1 MRRRWRLRPH
11 SEAAAETLVRE
22 LGVAPLIA
30 RLLSARGVEA
40 PERAHAFLNAQLSEH
55 LRSPMLFQQM
65 PKAADRVVAA
75 LDRGERIGIYGDY
88 DVDGMSG
95 SALLVRFFRAL
106 GHEPDLFIPRRMVD
120 GYGLTQPGIDRLAG
134 AGVKLMITVDCGGV
148 AHREIAHAARRGMDT
163 IVCDHHQVSEAPLPA
178 HAVINP
184 IEPDAGFPFRGLCG
198 TGVALYLT
206 LGTRMRLREAGRQN
220 LPDLRRS
227 LDLVTLGTIADVV
240 PLVEE
245 NRVLVRAGLREI
257 LQSAMPG
264 IVALKRISRVE
275 AVSASAIGYRM
286 APRLNAAGRLS
297 DATRAVE
304 LLTTLDTARAEQ
316 IARELDDENR
326 ARRAIEAEMLEDAL
340 QRLERDP
347 EQAQRRSIVLADED
361 WHPGVVGIIAAR
373 LVERFHRPSVVI
385 ALDRTTGVGRGSGRS
400 IPGLNLHEAFRRA
413 SAFLQTFG
421 GHHMAAGLSLSGD
434 ALPDFAE
441 RFEEAV
447 HELTQQSDF
456 VAETLVDAEL
466 ELGRI
471 DDSLLDAL
479 ASLEPYGSAN
489 PEPVFLIR
497 AAHVAGCR
505 VVAEQHLKL
514 YLKQPGGAHPAI
526 GFGLAGSGIEQGSAI
541 DVLVTPERSEWQGR
555 TSIEL
560 RIRDWRATR
569 SA

>member
-11 SEAAAETLVRE
+11 SEPAAETLVRE
-22 LGVAPLIA
+22 LGVSPLIA
-30 RLLSARGVEA
+30 RLLSARGVEEPA
-40 PERAHAFLNAQLSEH
+40 RAHAFLNAQLSEH

-65 PKAADRVVAA
+65 PRAADRVVAA
-75 LDRGERIGIYGDY
+75 LDRGERVGIYGDY

-106 GHEPDLFIPRRMVD
+106 GHEPALFIPRRMVD
-120 GYGLTQPGIDRLAG
+120 GYGLTQPGVDRLAG
-134 AGVKLMITVDCGGV
+134 EGVKLMITVDCGGV
-148 AHREIAHAARRGMDT
+148 NHREIAHAAQRGIDT
-163 IVCDHHQVSEAPLPA
+163 IVCDHHQVSGTPLPA

-264 IVALKRISRVE
+264 IVALKRVSRVE

-297 DATRAVE
+297 DASRAVE
-304 LLTTLDTARAEQ
+304 LLTTLDTDRAEQ

-326 ARRAIEAEMLEDAL
+326 ARRAIEAEMLDDAL

-347 EQAQRRSIVLADED
+347 AQGQRRTIVLADED

-373 LVERFHRPSVVI
+373 LVDRFHRPSVVI
-385 ALDRTTGVGRGSGRS
+385 ALDRTTGLGRGSGRS
-400 IPGLNLHEAFRRA
+400 IAGLNLHEAFRRA
-413 SAFLQTFG
+413 SDHLQTFG
-421 GHHMAAGLSLSGD
+421 GHHMAAGLSLRGD
-434 ALPDFAE
+434 ALSSFAE

-447 HELTQQSDF
+447 GELTQQSDF

-466 ELGRI
+466 ELGQI
-471 DDSLLDAL
+471 NDGLVDAL
-479 ASLEPYGSAN
+479 ATLEPYGSAN

-514 YLKQPGGAHPAI
+514 YLKQPGGALPGI
-526 GFGLAGSGIEQGSAI
+526 GFGLAGSGIEQGSEI

-560 RIRDWRATR
+560 RIRDWRAAR
-569 SA
+569 SG